1 MNNTWKYSTIYKS
14 TCKVVDEQTLWG
26 QTVCRVWLTGSDSVV
41 CIPAVLY
48 VYADGGGNEMSGGHF
63 EYQESYL
70 GYIAEQL
77 EKDIEYN
84 DVEYDIAKSADA
96 PYGFQ
101 HQPET
106 IEFMKNMVKELY
118 KLEELLR
125 EYDLAVSG
133 DTRKQNFL
141 EKARSVYRSS
151 EVKTC

>member
-1 MNNTWKYSTIYKS
+1 
-14 TCKVVDEQTLWG
+14 
-26 QTVCRVWLTGSDSVV
+26 
-41 CIPAVLY
+41 
-48 VYADGGGNEMSGGHF
+48 MSGGHF
-63 EYQESYL
+63 DYRESYL

-77 EKDIEYN
+77 EKDVEYN
-84 DVEYDIAKSADA
+84 DVEYDIAKSADT

-133 DTRKQNFL
+133 DTSEQNFI
-141 EKARSVYRSS
+141 ERAGSVYRSN
-151 EVKTC
+151 EVKIC

>member
-1 MNNTWKYSTIYKS
+1 
-14 TCKVVDEQTLWG
+14 
-26 QTVCRVWLTGSDSVV
+26 
-41 CIPAVLY
+41 
-48 VYADGGGNEMSGGHF
+48 MSGGHF